1 MSTVRLAP
9 RPPLRTANM
18 ILKPEREHVT
28 CVSVDLLSCLPQA
41 LVRLPPKLS
50 DDEFVL
56 NFFELR
62 PEDLEDPS

>member
-1 MSTVRLAP
+1 
-9 RPPLRTANM
+9 M

-28 CVSVDLLSCLPQA
+28 CVSVDLLSCLLQA